1 MGTLEPTGPNAEQI
15 RYWNE
20 TAGPKWV
27 AYQQLL
33 DTQLSALGS
42 QTMDRAQVR
51 PGDRALDVGCGC
63 GDATLELARRI
74 GPGGRVL
81 GVDVS
86 AAMVARAADSAREAG
101 LANVRFENAD
111 AQTHR
116 FPAAEFDLLYSRF
129 GVMFF
134 ADPTAAFTNL
144 RAALR
149 PGGRLAFICWQ
160 ALRENPWLFV
170 PLRAAAQHLTLPPP
184 PAPDAPGPFAFA
196 DPERVRGI
204 LARAGFDEIVL
215 EELRTTLTLGGG
227 GTLDRAV
234 RFLTEGVG
242 PVSGVLREADPAVRP
257 TVAAAVRAAIAPF
270 HTPEGVRMGSAAWI
284 VTARSSTP

>member
-15 RYWNE
+15 RYWND

-42 QTMDRAQVR
+42 QTMDCAQVR

-101 LANVRFENAD
+101 LANVRE
-111 AQTHR
+111 
-116 FPAAEFDLLYSRF
+116 P
-129 GVMFF
+129 
-134 ADPTAAFTNL
+134 
-144 RAALR
+144 
-149 PGGRLAFICWQ
+149 
-160 ALRENPWLFV
+160 
-170 PLRAAAQHLTLPPP
+170 
-184 PAPDAPGPFAFA
+184 
-196 DPERVRGI
+196 
-204 LARAGFDEIVL
+204 
-215 EELRTTLTLGGG
+215 LTLGGRA
-227 GTLDRAV
+227 TLDQV
-234 RFLTEGVG
+234 VEFLLHGVG
-242 PVSGVLREADPAVRP
+242 PASAALRDADPAVRP
-257 TVAAAVRAAIAPF
+257 AVAAAVRAALGPF
-270 HTPEGVRMGSAAWI
+270 ATPAGVRLASAAWI
-284 VTARSSTP
+284 VTAAS

>member
-51 PGDRALDVGCGC
+51 F
-63 GDATLELARRI
+63 
-74 GPGGRVL
+74 GGRAL

-86 AAMVARAADSAREAG
+86 AAMVARAAGSAREAG

-160 ALRENPWLFV
+160 AL
-170 PLRAAAQHLTLPPP
+170 
-184 PAPDAPGPFAFA
+184 
-196 DPERVRGI
+196 
-204 LARAGFDEIVL
+204 
-215 EELRTTLTLGGG
+215 
-227 GTLDRAV
+227 
-234 RFLTEGVG
+234 
-242 PVSGVLREADPAVRP
+242 
-257 TVAAAVRAAIAPF
+257 
-270 HTPEGVRMGSAAWI
+270 
-284 VTARSSTP
+284 

>member
-86 AAMVARAADSAREAG
+86 AAMVARAADSAREVG

-111 AQTHR
+111 AQSHR

-149 PGGRLAFICWQ
+149 PGGRLAFVCWQ
-160 ALRENPWLFV
+160 ALPENPWLFV

-196 DPERVRGI
+196 DPQRVRAMP
-204 LARAGFDEIVL
+204 ARARSDQIVL
-215 EELRTTLTLGGG
+215 DELRATLTLGGG
-227 GTLDRAV
+227 GALDQAV

-242 PVSGVLREADPAVRP
+242 PVSGILREADPALRP
-257 TVAAAVRAAIAPF
+257 KVAAAVRAAIAPF
-270 HTPEGVRMGSAAWI
+270 HGPEGVRMGSAARI
-284 VTARSSTP
+284 VTALAP

>member
-86 AAMVARAADSAREAG
+86 AAMVARASDSAREAG

-111 AQTHR
+111 AQTRR

-160 ALRENPWLFV
+160 ALRENPWLAV
-170 PLRAAAQHLTLPPP
+170 PLAAAARHLTLPPP
-184 PAPDAPGPFAFA
+184 PAPDAPGPFSLG

-204 LARAGFDEIVL
+204 LSRAGFADVRL
-215 EELRTTLTLGGG
+215 EDLRETLTIGGG
-227 GTLDRAV
+227 ALDQAV
-234 RFLTEGVG
+234 EFVLQMG
-242 PVSGVLREADPAVRP
+242 PTGAALREADPAVRP
-257 TVAAAVRAAIAPF
+257 AVAAAVRAALAPF
-270 HTPEGVRMGSAAWI
+270 HTPAGVRMASAAWV
-284 VTARSSTP
+284 VTGRSGAP

>member
-227 GTLDRAV
+227 GTLDQAV

-242 PVSGVLREADPAVRP
+242 PVSGVLREADPALRP

-284 VTARSSTP
+284 VTALAP

>member
-144 RAALR
+144 RSALR

-160 ALRENPWLFV
+160 PLRENPWLAV
-170 PLRAAAQHLTLPPP
+170 PLAAAARHLTLPPP
-184 PAPDAPGPFAFA
+184 PAPDAPGPFSLG

-204 LARAGFDEIVL
+204 LSPAGFADVRL
-215 EELRTTLTLGGG
+215 EDLRETLTIGGG
-227 GTLDRAV
+227 ALDQAV
-234 RFLTEGVG
+234 EFVLQMG
-242 PVSGVLREADPAVRP
+242 PTGAALREADPAVRP
-257 TVAAAVRAAIAPF
+257 AVAAAVRAALAPF
-270 HTPEGVRMGSAAWI
+270 HTPAGVRMASAAWV
-284 VTARSSTP
+284 VTGRSGAP

>member
-160 ALRENPWLFV
+160 ALRENPWLAL
-170 PLRAAAQHLTLPPP
+170 PLGAAAQHLRLPPP
-184 PAPDAPGPFAFA
+184 PAPGAPGPFSFA
-196 DPERVRGI
+196 DPDRVRGI
-204 LARAGFDEIVL
+204 LAAAGFERVVL
-215 EELRTTLTLGGG
+215 DDVRETLSLGGRA
-227 GTLDRAV
+227 TLDQV
-234 RFLTEGVG
+234 VEFLLHGVG
-242 PVSGVLREADPAVRP
+242 PTSAALRDADPAVRP
-257 TVAAAVRAAIAPF
+257 AVAAAVRAALEPF
-270 HTPEGVRMGSAAWI
+270 ATPAGVRLASAAWI
-284 VTARSSTP
+284 VTAAS